1 MEVRRSYRE
10 KIRRLGGDKM
20 GILIVSVVV
29 IYASIRGL
37 VKYVQK
43 EDSWYRDDVSID
55 DLVSRKLERMR
66 SY

>member
-1 MEVRRSYRE
+1 MYLE
-10 KIRRLGGDKM
+10 KIRRLGGGKM
-20 GILIVSVVV
+20 GILIVSVVI
-29 IYASIRGL
+29 IYASIRSL
-37 VKYVQK
+37 VNYVQK

>member
-1 MEVRRSYRE
+1 MYLER
-10 KIRRLGGDKM
+10 IGRLGGDKM
-20 GILIVSVVV
+20 GILVVSVVI

-37 VKYVQK
+37 INYVQK
-43 EDSWYRDDVSID
+43 DDSWNRDDVSIN

>member
-1 MEVRRSYRE
+1 MEVRNLYLER
-10 KIRRLGGDKM
+10 IGRLGGDKM
-20 GILIVSVVV
+20 GILVVSVVI

-37 VKYVQK
+37 INYVQK
-43 EDSWYRDDVSID
+43 DDSWNRDDVSIN